1 MTALEFQQSVEL
13 QAINV
18 VLKEQLA
25 ALTSICNLQKE
36 ALQSKDELIA
46 MYRKVTEAE
55 EKLLAAKIKAAMTPS
70 LN

>member
-1 MTALEFQQSVEL
+1 MTAIEYQQSVEL

-46 MYRKVTEAE
+46 MYRKVTEAD